1 VPNGYAIWSNV
12 LGHLAVRRAGAD
24 RSPDVAAAPGSA
36 GSSLSGRHR
45 PTRKPVGQ
53 LGRSPTP
60 KGTPMLNFLVTLQ
73 VFVMDRVEQSKD
85 RGATMIEYG
94 MICALIIA
102 VVVAAMGLLNTS
114 IGTLFTKVSTNI
126 TNAKVG

>member
-1 VPNGYAIWSNV
+1 V
-12 LGHLAVRRAGAD
+12 L
-24 RSPDVAAAPGSA
+24 
-36 GSSLSGRHR
+36 
-45 PTRKPVGQ
+45 Q
-53 LGRSPTP
+53 
-60 KGTPMLNFLVTLQ
+60 FLVTLQ

-114 IGTLFTKVSTNI
+114 IGTLFDKVSTNI
-126 TNAKVG
+126 TNAKLG